1 MIPAEGRF
9 FASRSDMLG
18 LIVCRVDVG
27 LAATDG
33 EVRSLQGRAGCRLR
47 WFGLSQRGG
56 GSRQQRPHRN
66 LRILLLHSLRWVAY
80 RQGT

>member
-1 MIPAEGRF
+1 MPSTSTFQAGLLRPPMIPAEGRF

-33 EVRSLQGRAGCRLR
+33 EVRSD
-47 WFGLSQRGG
+47 LSPENS
-56 GSRQQRPHRN
+56 SR
-66 LRILLLHSLRWVAY
+66 Y
-80 RQGT
+80 K